1 MPTRDPIP
9 AAPLSAVL
17 LFAAVCLHGIPSCAA
32 SSNRS
37 DTPGN
42 RSASDIAAL
51 VDSRPVYTA
60 DLHDELAERAGA
72 AALEEHALSDLLDAI
87 ARERGIEITDDD
99 IANEQESLLR
109 IIADRSDSGPALIE
123 QVRAARG
130 LGPTRYPKLLR
141 RNAILRAL
149 VERDPGAQGIIES
162 EIAAALELARS
173 ETAEVRLAVF
183 RSVGEAD
190 DARRAVESAE
200 PGARE
205 WVFARRAAAS
215 SVHPSAPRG
224 GHVARLRQRDPAY
237 PTAITGA
244 VRDLGPGEMSGI
256 VGTEDGAALVY
267 VLSKSPGREL
277 DDGEVDTISRRAR
290 AVAAAARME
299 KLAREIL
306 DAADIIVMDGSVSWS
321 WRSGR

>member
-1 MPTRDPIP
+1 MPTRAPIL
-9 AAPLSAVL
+9 AAV
-17 LFAAVCLHGIPSCAA
+17 LFAAVCLHVIPSCA
-32 SSNRS
+32 
-37 DTPGN
+37 PGAA
-42 RSASDIAAL
+42 RAERPGDRGSSDIAAL
-51 VDSRPVYTA
+51 VDSRPVYIA

-72 AALEEHALSDLLDAI
+72 GALEEHVLSDLLERI
-87 ARERGIEITDDD
+87 ARERGIEITSGD
-99 IANEQESLLR
+99 IADEQESLLR
-109 IIADRSDSGPALIE
+109 IISDRSDSGPALIE

-149 VERDPGAQGIIES
+149 VERDAGAMGVVDAEVR
-162 EIAAALELARS
+162 AALDLARS
-173 ETAEVRLAVF
+173 PSAEVRLGVF
-183 RSVGEAD
+183 RTVGEAD

-200 PGARE
+200 PDARE
-205 WVFARRAAAS
+205 WVFARRAADS

-224 GHVARLRQRDPAY
+224 GYIARMRVRDPAY
-237 PTAITGA
+237 PTAITNA

-277 DDGEVDTISRRAR
+277 DPGEVDTITRRAR
-290 AVAAAARME
+290 AVAVSARME
-299 KLAREIL
+299 LLAREIL

-321 WRSGR
+321 WRAGR